1 MIDEAAAL
9 AIASRRA
16 TERGWPFGDPLS
28 VKRRERAQGKA
39 RYEIETN
46 PGMRGTKTRFTIDAE
61 TGEIIEEGY
70 IPR

>member
-1 MIDEAAAL
+1 MIDEPTAL

-16 TERGWPFGDPLS
+16 TERGWAFGSPLS
-28 VKRRERAQGKA
+28 VKYRNG

-46 PGMRGTKTRFTIDAE
+46 PGMLGTKTRFTIDAE
-61 TGEIIEEGY
+61 TGEILKEGY